1 MAARAGGVVM
11 ATLGRVGLVTLN
23 SGGLSGVPASEQ
35 LPPLAE
41 GESAEYCGK
50 LSLLSKV

>member
-1 MAARAGGVVM
+1 MAAGAGGVVM
-11 ATLGRVGLVTLN
+11 ATLGRAGSVALN
-23 SGGLSGVPASEQ
+23 GGGLSGVPASEQ
-35 LPPLAE
+35 SPPLAE